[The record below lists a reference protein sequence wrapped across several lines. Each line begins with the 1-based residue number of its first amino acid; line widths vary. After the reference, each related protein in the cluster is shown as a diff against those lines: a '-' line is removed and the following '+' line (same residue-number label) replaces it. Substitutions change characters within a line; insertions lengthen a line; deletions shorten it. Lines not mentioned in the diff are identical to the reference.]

1 MILGLTGSIGSGKST
16 VSDMLKKEGFEIF
29 DADKIARELME
40 SKEVKLQIKKAFG
53 NFIFDENDNLDRKAL
68 KNIVFNKRDKLKI
81 LNSIIHPRV
90 IGYYKNIA
98 NLKSK
103 EIKIFDVPLLFE
115 TGIDKYCDKIL
126 VIDIDEDIQIERVM
140 KRDTL
145 DKELVKKIISS
156 QSEREDRLSKADYII
171 TNNSSLDEL
180 ENNVKKLIEELKG
193 KII

>member
-193 KII
+193 KRI